1 MPPNVRISE
10 IGLYLRCPRLVYF
23 ESLNRLPVERDARQ
37 LLLRNIMLSISS
49 KEGLEQ
55 HLREISSRLADELP
69 AIYDVSAEDISSAHQ
84 ELDGNI
90 GEMAKNLAGSLDLLL
105 PYEAE
110 IDLHS
115 EKLGLSGRL
124 DRLASDGIPS
134 IIRTGNAPTD
144 GVWKRDRLTLAGY
157 ALLLAEMKGKHIDRG
172 FVEYPRQGIV
182 RPVEIH
188 SIDRAR
194 VLRIRDRI
202 RTIKEGQLPD
212 RPENTPCETCRA
224 KETCQTR
231 HSLASKFF

>member
-23 ESLNRLPVERDARQ
+23 ESLGRLPVEHDARR

-49 KEGLEQ
+49 KDGLEE
-55 HLREISSRLADELP
+55 HLREIASRQADELP
-69 AIYDVSAEDISSAHQ
+69 AIYNVSAEDISSALQ
-84 ELDGNI
+84 ELVGEI
-90 GEMAKNLAGSLDLLL
+90 GEMARNLAGCLNLLL
-105 PYEAE
+105 PCEAE

-124 DRLASDGIPS
+124 DRLASGGVPS
-134 IIRTGNAPTD
+134 IIRTGNAPTE
-144 GVWKRDRLTLAGY
+144 GVWKSDRLILAGY
-157 ALLLAEMKGKHIDRG
+157 SILLAEMKNQHIDRG
-172 FVEYPRQGIV
+172 LVEYPRQGLV
-182 RPVEIH
+182 RSVDIH

-202 RTIKEGQLPD
+202 RIIKEGQLPD
-212 RPENTPCETCRA
+212 RPENTPCETCSA
-224 KETCQTR
+224 KEACQTR